1 VDIDGGCLW
10 DSNVLNTTLADVSLE
25 SGLRLGALG
34 GFRLG
39 RILDV
44 GRFWTWEDFGR
55 GKILDVGRFW
65 TWEDFGRGKIWTWE
79 ESKVGEIL
87 GVRHGEIWTSGI
99 LDFGLECWDVVS
111 GANWRYT

>member
-1 VDIDGGCLW
+1 V
-10 DSNVLNTTLADVSLE
+10 AYVSLE

-44 GRFWTWEDFGR
+44 GRFEYRGFGL
-55 GKILDVGRFW
+55 GKV
-65 TWEDFGRGKIWTWE
+65 WTWE

-99 LDFGLECWDVVS
+99 LDFGFWTGVLGRCQW
-111 GANWRYT
+111 G